1 MSDFE
6 AKLQH
11 LTAEQI
17 EALYS
22 EYISGEKIA
31 LLIERYAI
39 DVAPSS
45 LIKTF
50 PPTPIAT
57 LACPYCKVSLFERR
71 KSRTVHSW
79 NENLAFCKTCAHR
92 HYFPGRSR
100 WRRDCT
106 CRPCLAAREEARQ
119 VQAVDQRKR
128 VKAHWSLAKR
138 KALALHTLSF
148 TRKLQLLAMLE
159 VRMNAQHNYLTSVE
173 QPDHDAR
180 VSPSSAMDT
189 AILQALHE
197 DSVLLVDP
205 DSPLGAF
212 SNDLTPKAWQNKV
225 RWIVNV
231 SLDGQQRAG
240 LAQLYRVMHK
250 ELSGGPL
257 PQWHGQIIAMI
268 EALSAEEVCAH
279 LAARC
284 TEHGL
289 PFDARKKAQEV
300 ATQLLQA
307 HPVRHVWSLA
317 NSAVRGALSYIART
331 HVSKRHAS
339 NTIPASMLSMG
350 ERALRQQWQFN
361 ASSYDHHA
369 PRSSLSQLLFDV
381 LLQQDDHGLE
391 RKISEYIAQ
400 IPAQTRAADTGY
412 DLRYCAMCG
421 SAMVHAQRKPQG
433 TLVNCKDCMARTFLA
448 QRSD

>member
-1 MSDFE
+1 LSDFQT
-6 AKLQH
+6 KLQH
-11 LTAEQI
+11 LTAEQV

-31 LLIERYAI
+31 LLIKRYAI

-50 PPTPIAT
+50 PPTPCAA

-71 KSRTVHSW
+71 KSKTTHSW
-79 NENLAFCKTCAHR
+79 NENMAFCRSCAHR

-106 CRPCLAAREEARQ
+106 CRPCLAAREEAREA
-119 VQAVDQRKR
+119 QAADQRKR

-138 KALALHTLSF
+138 KPLLLHTLSF

-159 VRMNAQHNYLTSVE
+159 VRMNAQHNYLAPVE
-173 QPDHDAR
+173 QVNHDAR
-180 VSPSSAMDT
+180 VSPSTAMDT

-197 DSVLLVDP
+197 ESVLLVDP
-205 DSPLGAF
+205 DSPLDAF
-212 SNDLTPKAWQNKV
+212 SNDLTPKAWQKKV
-225 RWIVNV
+225 RWVANV
-231 SLDGQQRAG
+231 SFDGQQRAN
-240 LAQLYRVMHK
+240 LSQLCRVLHK

-257 PQWHGQIIAMI
+257 PQWRGQIIALI
-268 EALSAEEVCAH
+268 EALSIEEVCTH

-300 ATQLLQA
+300 AAQLLQA
-307 HPVRHVWSLA
+307 HPVRHIWSLA
-317 NSAVRGALSYIART
+317 NSAIRGALSYIART
-331 HVSKRHAS
+331 QVTKRHAS
-339 NTIPASMLSMG
+339 NTLPASMLSMG
-350 ERALRQQWQFN
+350 ERAIRQQWQFSP
-361 ASSYDHHA
+361 SSYDNHA

-391 RKISEYIAQ
+391 RRIDEYIAQ
-400 IPAQTRAADTGY
+400 LPLSPSA
-412 DLRYCAMCG
+412 LR
-421 SAMVHAQRKPQG
+421 H
-433 TLVNCKDCMARTFLA
+433 
-448 QRSD
+448 